1 MLIFDMDGTLIDS
14 NGIWRQVDEAFLA
27 KRGYPYTREY
37 YEGVAHTIFPMAA
50 KFTKAY
56 CHLEESE
63 EEIMAEWMQMA
74 GDAYAVRV
82 PIKPGVRAYLDRC
95 RAAGERMIV
104 LTSSVPEH
112 CRAAL
117 GRLGL
122 TEYFERILFAHD
134 LGMDKKD
141 PETFRHAAALM
152 GVTPEDCTMYDDS
165 VAACR
170 AGEYRVT
177 VDIPA
182 ESAPAELDLDAIY
195 DEICT
200 APVDDSLDMTEYR
213 FVPGSYGYSFDLDAA
228 KAALAQAKPGETVS
242 VPMTFVEPEI
252 LGDAVYFRDGSHQ
265 TGEGRPAAAASG
277 VFERLRR
284 F

>member
-82 PIKPGVRAYLDRC
+82 PIKPGVREYLDRC
-95 RAAGERMIV
+95 RTAGERMIV

-112 CRAAL
+112 CRTAL
-117 GRLGL
+117 THLDL
-122 TEYFERILFAHD
+122 MKYFEGVTLAHD
-134 LGMDKKD
+134 LGLEKKD
-141 PETFRHAAALM
+141 TALWRAAAEHY
-152 GVTPEDCTMYDDS
+152 GVAPEDCT
-165 VAACR
+165 VF
-170 AGEYRVT
+170 
-177 VDIPA
+177 
-182 ESAPAELDLDAIY
+182 
-195 DEICT
+195 
-200 APVDDSLDMTEYR
+200 DDSLSACKGAR
-213 FVPGSYGYSFDLDAA
+213 AA
-228 KAALAQAKPGETVS
+228 KMRVVGVYDGFFAQDEAAMRGFCDVYIRSFEELLLPPRQA
-242 VPMTFVEPEI
+242 
-252 LGDAVYFRDGSHQ
+252 L
-265 TGEGRPAAAASG
+265 RP
-277 VFERLRR
+277 
-284 F
+284 

>member
-27 KRGYPYTREY
+27 KLGYPYTREY

-112 CRAAL
+112 CRTAL
-117 GRLGL
+117 THLDL
-122 TEYFERILFAHD
+122 MKYFEGVTLAHD
-134 LGMDKKD
+134 LGLEKKD
-141 PETFRHAAALM
+141 PALWRAAAEHY
-152 GVTPEDCTMYDDS
+152 GVAPEDCT
-165 VAACR
+165 VF
-170 AGEYRVT
+170 
-177 VDIPA
+177 
-182 ESAPAELDLDAIY
+182 
-195 DEICT
+195 
-200 APVDDSLDMTEYR
+200 DDSLSACKGAR
-213 FVPGSYGYSFDLDAA
+213 AA
-228 KAALAQAKPGETVS
+228 KMRVVGVYDGFFAQDEAAMRGFCDVYIRSFEELLLPPRQA
-242 VPMTFVEPEI
+242 
-252 LGDAVYFRDGSHQ
+252 L
-265 TGEGRPAAAASG
+265 RP
-277 VFERLRR
+277 
-284 F
+284 